1 MQGAIINGYQLKQL
15 LGRGGMAEV
24 WYAEN
29 GIGKPA
35 AVKILNENLSHNQQI
50 VERFHNEA
58 LVMVKLDH
66 PNIRQV
72 YDYGY
77 LDNRHCII
85 MEYLEG
91 NDLEALMKHG
101 RRFTDEELKIW
112 WNQIADALNYT
123 HSMGVVHRDI
133 KPSNLF
139 LDNKGN
145 IKLLDFGIA
154 KLKESMSMTRT
165 GAMMGTLM
173 YMSPE
178 QVMDS
183 KNIDYHTDI
192 YSLAVTF
199 VHLLSGKA
207 PYDSDTSGDYAVR
220 KGIVEQELDL
230 SNVPA
235 EWRGFLRPYLS
246 KEPSQRPPLRS
257 FEMVKDNPAP
267 QPIVDQRTTVN
278 KAYSGESSGTPMAAG
293 TNQPS
298 SSTPDAAPEHKSQA
312 GLWIGLGI
320 GGAVLLLLLVLL
332 LRPKSEPY
340 VPPVQP
346 SQPTVQTQPSTP
358 TTTTTNQTTAAANT
372 AKAEVPQG
380 AAHGVFSVGNSKK
393 VYFAK
398 GNLQYQ
404 ASTGTWRFADNQWE
418 IMGSSNASVSTTYS
432 GWIDLFCWGTGNNPT
447 NYSENKSD
455 YSGFYDWGTYG
466 MGNGWRTP
474 SSDEWNYLFN
484 NRAYAGEKYGK
495 AIVAGVAGVV
505 VLPDDWTMPSGLY
518 FKSNSPYYSANS
530 YDVSS
535 WRKMEEAGAIFLPTA
550 GRRDGRTLNKQGTDG
565 DYWSS
570 TKHSDGR
577 AYNVDFDNGSLTP
590 KDNSPNT
597 HAFAVRLV
605 KDR

>member
-298 SSTPDAAPEHKSQA
+298 SSTPDAAPEHKSKA

-320 GGAVLLLLLVLL
+320 GV
-332 LRPKSEPY
+332 R
-340 VPPVQP
+340 
-346 SQPTVQTQPSTP
+346 
-358 TTTTTNQTTAAANT
+358 
-372 AKAEVPQG
+372 
-380 AAHGVFSVGNSKK
+380 
-393 VYFAK
+393 
-398 GNLQYQ
+398 
-404 ASTGTWRFADNQWE
+404 
-418 IMGSSNASVSTTYS
+418 
-432 GWIDLFCWGTGNNPT
+432 
-447 NYSENKSD
+447 
-455 YSGFYDWGTYG
+455 
-466 MGNGWRTP
+466 
-474 SSDEWNYLFN
+474 
-484 NRAYAGEKYGK
+484 
-495 AIVAGVAGVV
+495 
-505 VLPDDWTMPSGLY
+505 
-518 FKSNSPYYSANS
+518 YYSCC
-530 YDVSS
+530 
-535 WRKMEEAGAIFLPTA
+535 WCFC
-550 GRRDGRTLNKQGTDG
+550 
-565 DYWSS
+565 
-570 TKHSDGR
+570 
-577 AYNVDFDNGSLTP
+577 
-590 KDNSPNT
+590 
-597 HAFAVRLV
+597 
-605 KDR
+605 